1 MVIPR
6 MRLILAVV
14 LSLAIVVLGWILGA
28 APQLTAASLA
38 RADRAVVETQ
48 NDGHRSRLVQLQ
60 DQFARIDE
68 TRAELA
74 ALRLQVPTGNELP
87 DFVDE
92 VTAIAAAH
100 SVEVMQYTAEES
112 LSPLELQAAIAP
124 APAAPGPT
132 APEPTATEPTATEP
146 TATEPAVPE
155 PAVPESAASSAMVPT
170 PTSTTTTQL
179 TAQNLFAIPVSLSL
193 RGTDTNVRAM
203 LADLQGAPRL
213 FFVTSATIA
222 AEPVDGGPDA
232 SPDAS
237 LSEVR
242 GYVYVVPLSA
252 PTQTSPPAA
261 VDGAAAADEALSV
274 Q

>member
-1 MVIPR
+1 
-6 MRLILAVV
+6 
-14 LSLAIVVLGWILGA
+14 
-28 APQLTAASLA
+28 
-38 RADRAVVETQ
+38 
-48 NDGHRSRLVQLQ
+48 
-60 DQFARIDE
+60 
-68 TRAELA
+68 
-74 ALRLQVPTGNELP
+74 VPTGNELP

-92 VTAIAAAH
+92 VTAIAVAH

-124 APAAPGPT
+124 APT
-132 APEPTATEPTATEP
+132 APA
-146 TATEPAVPE
+146 PAAPE
-155 PAVPESAASSAMVPT
+155 PAVPESAASSATVPT
-170 PTSTTTTQL
+170 PASTTPTQL
-179 TAQNLFAIPVSLSL
+179 TPQNLFAIPVSLSL

-252 PTQTSPPAA
+252 PAQTSPPAV
-261 VDGAAAADEALSV
+261 VDGPAAADEALSV